1 MKHPQRSRAPRQRP
15 SPITAPPGPV
25 ANESVVVDLLPT
37 GSAPTYDENDLVH
50 DILHR
55 VRTMF
60 DLPAD
65 MVSQVEQGVRQDWGG
80 ERHYVARLG
89 ESARQIR
96 GKRDQLIRDQFRRGE
111 HVPLLARRWNIS
123 ERHVRRIVYGDAASK

>member
-1 MKHPQRSRAPRQRP
+1 MA
-15 SPITAPPGPV
+15 
-25 ANESVVVDLLPT
+25 ANESVVVDLPRAGEPAPLP
-37 GSAPTYDENDLVH
+37 AYDENDLVH

-65 MVSQVEQGVRQDWGG
+65 DLVHVEQQVRRDWGG
-80 ERHYVARLG
+80 ERCYVAKLG

-96 GKRDQLIRDQFRRGE
+96 SKRDQLIRDQFRKGD
-111 HVPLLARRWNIS
+111 HIPLLARRWGMS
-123 ERHVRRIVYGDAASK
+123 ERRVQQIVAAAPTAE